1 MLCSI
6 GDEEIVR
13 VLFMARANIYY
24 CYVLGDE
31 EIVRVLFMAGAN
43 ISYCYAIGDEEIVRV
58 LFMARANASL
68 TDIEERAPIHLAAE
82 RGYTKYVDT
91 YSTVKGQCQAFSTHT
106 YLGGYK
112 QAKMIK
118 IIFLDF
124 TSIYITKK
132 FLSLR
137 VSLVF
142 VRVN

>member
-1 MLCSI
+1 
-6 GDEEIVR
+6 
-13 VLFMARANIYY
+13 MARANIYY

-91 YSTVKGQCQAFSTHT
+91 YLQYSKGTVPG
-106 YLGGYK
+106 
-112 QAKMIK
+112 
-118 IIFLDF
+118 IFHPHLPGW
-124 TSIYITKK
+124 
-132 FLSLR
+132 
-137 VSLVF
+137 V
-142 VRVN
+142 